1 METKFNHKKLKILFC
16 LLFGIFCSFELLSN
30 TNENKN
36 SVKLEINSTKNDLS
50 NLESDIKNPLKN
62 ITFDFTKIVDKENK
76 QIMNSTRVD
85 NSILNDGEFIQIKGI
100 DKRLLLFNG
109 TFIVEFKNIPNMM
122 FFADANLIEFVDNL
136 SDINKGVFKVKN
148 LNDLELTMNSLKSD
162 MNIISIELNTI
173 DPSLENQ

>member
-1 METKFNHKKLKILFC
+1 METKFNNKELKLLFC
-16 LLFGIFCSFELLSN
+16 LLFGILYSLELLSN
-30 TNENKN
+30 TNESKD
-36 SVKLEINSTKNDLS
+36 SEKLQINSTKNDLS

-62 ITFDFTKIVDKENK
+62 ITFDFTKIVDKTNK
-76 QIMNSTRVD
+76 QIMYSTRVD
-85 NSILNDGEFIQIKGI
+85 NSILNDGEFIQIKGS

-109 TFIVEFKNIPNMM
+109 TFIVEFKNTPNMM
-122 FFADANLIEFVDNL
+122 FFADANFIELVDNL

-148 LNDLELTMNSLKSD
+148 LNDLELTMNSLKND